1 MMSTVLRWMILVTFI
16 ALTICGNVLVCLAVA
31 TSRHLRKINNCFIVS
46 LAVADLLLALL
57 VLPFSAMLE
66 LRNGRW
72 PLGGV
77 LCNIYI
83 SLDVMLCTAS
93 ILTLLAISVDRY
105 LAISRPLCYP
115 MRVTPT
121 CVAITLTGIWVCSLA
136 VSFLPNNLGWNTP
149 DFRVHNLNWHMWDEG
164 DEGRICR
171 YEWNNKCVL
180 LFSIGVFYLPL
191 LVMCGVYYRIFSV
204 AREQVC
210 RIRAATP
217 SCAQSAS
224 ASVREHKATVTL
236 AAVLGAFVLCW
247 FPYFTY
253 FTYLGMWTDTKPS
266 QVTHSV
272 VLWMGYLN
280 SALNPILYPALNR
293 DFRQAY
299 GHLLQCRQANKGKAS
314 CFIPFQ
320 IKQTFVSK
328 PQQNDQKQ
336 SDPTEQSHLTF

>member
-1 MMSTVLRWMILVTFI
+1 MISTVLRWVVLFAFI
-16 ALTICGNVLVCLAVA
+16 ALSICGNVLVCLAVA
-31 TSRHLRKINNCFIVS
+31 TSRHLHRINSCFIVS

-77 LCNIYI
+77 FCNVYI

-105 LAISRPLCYP
+105 LAISSPLSYHR
-115 MRVTPT
+115 RVTPSR
-121 CVAITLTGIWVCSLA
+121 VAITLTGIWMFSMA
-136 VSFLPNNLGWNTP
+136 VSFLPTNLGWNTP
-149 DFRVHNLNWHMWDEG
+149 DFRVQNLNWKMWDEG
-164 DEGRICR
+164 EEGRTCR
-171 YEWNNKCVL
+171 YEWNNKYVL
-180 LFSIGVFYLPL
+180 LFSIGIFYFPL
-191 LVMCGVYYRIFSV
+191 LVMCGVYHRIFCV

-217 SCAQSAS
+217 SCAQSA
-224 ASVREHKATVTL
+224 AAVREHKATVTL
-236 AAVLGAFVLCW
+236 ASVLGAFVLCW

-253 FTYLGMWTDTKPS
+253 FTYIGMWRETHPS
-266 QVTHSV
+266 DLSHSV
-272 VLWMGYLN
+272 VLWLGYLN

-299 GHLLQCRQANKGKAS
+299 GQLLHCRWAK
-314 CFIPFQ
+314 ILR
-320 IKQTFVSK
+320 IKSSR
-328 PQQNDQKQ
+328 QN
-336 SDPTEQSHLTF
+336 SIM